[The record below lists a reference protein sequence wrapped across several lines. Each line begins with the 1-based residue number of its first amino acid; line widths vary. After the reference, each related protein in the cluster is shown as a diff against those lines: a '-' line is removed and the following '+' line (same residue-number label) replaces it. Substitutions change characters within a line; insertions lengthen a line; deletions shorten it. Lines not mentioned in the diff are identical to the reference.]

1 MNENLVSPRE
11 QYNAMKEFFND
22 FMKANQDL
30 IWELAECVL
39 FSLIIILIAGI
50 CVRIA
55 KKLILNPKKKEHLID
70 VSILKVFY
78 NIARTVIWII
88 AFLIVLELF
97 GFNTASVL
105 TVLGAAGLTVG
116 LAMKDSL
123 SNVASG
129 VMLIVLRPYKTGD
142 FVCCGGVTG
151 TIKEIGLFSTVM
163 ETFEG
168 IFVAVPNNTI
178 FSGSITNYS
187 RNPMRRAV
195 INVRIAYGDSLP
207 KALESL
213 REMLRKNELV
223 LQDPVPEVL
232 VNDLAENGVNLTIR
246 FWSANDKYW
255 DAYWQIKEQLKSSLE
270 DAGLNIPLPQRI
282 ITVINQEK

>member
-55 KKLILNPKKKEHLID
+55 KKLILNPKKKEHSID

-78 NIARTVIWII
+78 NTARTVIWII

-105 TVLGAAGLTVG
+105 TVLGAA
-116 LAMKDSL
+116 
-123 SNVASG
+123 
-129 VMLIVLRPYKTGD
+129 
-142 FVCCGGVTG
+142 
-151 TIKEIGLFSTVM
+151 
-163 ETFEG
+163 
-168 IFVAVPNNTI
+168 
-178 FSGSITNYS
+178 
-187 RNPMRRAV
+187 
-195 INVRIAYGDSLP
+195 
-207 KALESL
+207 
-213 REMLRKNELV
+213 
-223 LQDPVPEVL
+223 EV
-232 VNDLAENGVNLTIR
+232 E
-246 FWSANDKYW
+246 
-255 DAYWQIKEQLKSSLE
+255 
-270 DAGLNIPLPQRI
+270 
-282 ITVINQEK
+282 QEKLGKEDRSVLCSFILLVIHI